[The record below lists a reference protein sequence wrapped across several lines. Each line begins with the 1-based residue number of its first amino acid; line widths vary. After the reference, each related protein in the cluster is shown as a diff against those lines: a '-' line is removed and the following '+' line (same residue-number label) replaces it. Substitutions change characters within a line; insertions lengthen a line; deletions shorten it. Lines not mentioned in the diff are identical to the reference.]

1 MKVEV
6 ENQPQGL
13 ATLRIELPPEEVR
26 KEWDSIASNYSRYA
40 RIPGYRAGQ
49 SAHARSSKRSFAR
62 KSRTS

>member
-26 KEWDSIASNYSRYA
+26 KEWDCDREQLLALRPDSRLSRRA
-40 RIPGYRAGQ
+40 KRPGR
-49 SAHARSSKRSFAR
+49 
-62 KSRTS
+62 